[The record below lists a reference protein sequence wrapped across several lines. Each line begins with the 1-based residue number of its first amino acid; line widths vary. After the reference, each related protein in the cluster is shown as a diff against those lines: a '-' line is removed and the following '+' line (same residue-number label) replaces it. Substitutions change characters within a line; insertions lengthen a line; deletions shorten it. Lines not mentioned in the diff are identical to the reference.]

1 MINDTFRHKG
11 LRSRLV
17 DELRGKGV
25 GSEAVL
31 KGIQA
36 VPRHLFLDSSFV
48 KLAYK
53 DIAFP
58 IGAGQTIS
66 QPSTVA
72 RQTQL
77 LEVLPGQKVLEVG
90 TGSGYQAAVL
100 CEMGID
106 LYSIERQSE
115 LYKKCSQML
124 PSLGYTK
131 INLFLGDGYEGLPE
145 SAPFDAVLVTAGAE
159 EIPAKL
165 LLQIKIGGVM
175 VIPIGSKVQIMTRIR
190 RLNEEEFEQEEFGE
204 CAFVPMLNGIHP

>member
-17 DELRGKGV
+17 DELRVKGI
-25 GSEAVL
+25 GNEAVL
-31 KGIQA
+31 SAINA

-48 KLAYK
+48 KMAYK

-72 RQTQL
+72 RQTDL
-77 LEVLPGQKVLEVG
+77 LEVLSGQKVLEVG

-100 CEMGID
+100 GEMGID

-115 LYKKCSQML
+115 LYRKCCQML
-124 PSLGYTK
+124 PDLGYSK
-131 INLFLGDGYEGLPE
+131 IHLFLGDGYEGLPDI
-145 SAPFDAVLVTAGAE
+145 APFDAILVTAGAE

-165 LLQIKIGGVM
+165 LLQLKVGGVM
-175 VIPIGSKVQIMTRIR
+175 VVPVGNKIQIMTRIR
-190 RLNEEEFEQEEFGE
+190 RLSDAEFEQEEFGE
-204 CAFVPMLNGIHP
+204 CAFVPMLNGISQ

>member
-25 GSEAVL
+25 GGEAVL
-31 KGIQA
+31 KAIHA

-115 LYKKCSQML
+115 LYKKCCHML
-124 PSLGYTK
+124 PELGYSK
-131 INLFLGDGYEGLPE
+131 INLFLGDGYEGLPDT
-145 SAPFDAVLVTAGAE
+145 APFDAILVTAGAV
-159 EIPAKL
+159 EIPTKL
-165 LLQIKIGGVM
+165 LVQIKIGGVM

-190 RLNEEEFEQEEFGE
+190 RLNEEDFEQEEFGE
-204 CAFVPMLNGIHP
+204 CAFVPMLNGINQ